1 MHSSQGH
8 AIQAMKY
15 PTVGLLS
22 SRGQKHRSGS
32 LGKAPS
38 AAKRRPAPS
47 SLSPDELLA
56 KIDALDWDQTIS
68 PDTVVA
74 GAPVAAP
81 EPEAASA
88 VWRWAAIAGGLLFLA
103 LAIYLML
110 APETPPRPAAEPS
123 TSLIGA
129 PAEPEAKTAQLP
141 APEDSLAAVA
151 AAEERR
157 TALYAQAVRQAE
169 LADQRKADQQRQ
181 AREARAAERAKLA
194 AQKERERLQQE
205 EAARLRAEREAEEAA
220 RAAKAREQSAVAA
233 PASPQELCAG
243 AGNVFARGLCE
254 ARACAKA
261 EWRNHPVCVKR
272 LEQQLP
278 SFGPGG

>member
-1 MHSSQGH
+1 
-8 AIQAMKY
+8 MKS
-15 PTVGLLS
+15 PTIGLLS

-32 LGKAPS
+32 PGKAPS

-68 PDTVVA
+68 PDTVFA
-74 GAPVAAP
+74 GAAPVATR
-81 EPEAASA
+81 ESETSSA

-103 LAIYLML
+103 VAIYLLL
-110 APETPPRPAAEPS
+110 APEAPTRPVAEPS

-129 PAEPEAKTAQLP
+129 TAEPESKTAQLP

-157 TALYAQAVRQAE
+157 AALYAQAVRQAE

-194 AQKERERLQQE
+194 AQKESERLQQE
-205 EAARLRAEREAEEAA
+205 EAARLRAEREAEAAA
-220 RAAKAREQSAVAA
+220 RAAKAREQAAVAA
-233 PASPQELCAG
+233 PASPQELCTN
-243 AGNVFARGLCE
+243 AGNIFARGICE
-254 ARACAKA
+254 ARACGKA
-261 EWRNHPVCVKR
+261 EWRNHPYCVKR

-278 SFGPGG
+278 GFGPGG